1 MSMLVLPK
9 GKIWKGGNSMG
20 KLTVTVPEE
29 LHERIRKAL
38 ENKGMTTA
46 QFIQQAVYM
55 YLDDHNKK
63 GEGNM
68 ATRTIAFQVTE
79 ELYQKVKEYLIRYEQ
94 VYGRK
99 LSQKE
104 FIVTLIEQALE
115 EADEDFEAARA
126 DEDEGSHEDPLE
138 EDQPEN
144 DDPSEYDGCGTEQ
157 EAGAADEETDNAPSE
172 EA

>member
-1 MSMLVLPK
+1 
-9 GKIWKGGNSMG
+9 MG

-144 DDPSEYDGCGTEQ
+144 GDLSEYDSCGTEQ
-157 EAGAADEETDNAPSE
+157 EADVADEETDNAPSE

>member
-1 MSMLVLPK
+1 
-9 GKIWKGGNSMG
+9 MG

-94 VYGRK
+94 MYGRK

-144 DDPSEYDGCGTEQ
+144 GDPSEYDGCGTEQ

>member
-1 MSMLVLPK
+1 
-9 GKIWKGGNSMG
+9 MG
-20 KLTVTVPEE
+20 KLTVTMPEE

-38 ENKGMTTA
+38 ENKGITTA

-55 YLDDHNKK
+55 YLDDHTRK

-68 ATRTIAFQVTE
+68 ATRTIAFQVSE
-79 ELYQKVKEYLIRYEQ
+79 ELYQKVKEYLARYEQ

-115 EADEDFEAARA
+115 EAA
-126 DEDEGSHEDPLE
+126 DEFDAALTEDESA
-138 EDQPEN
+138 
-144 DDPSEYDGCGTEQ
+144 
-157 EAGAADEETDNAPSE
+157 EAEPPAVSE
-172 EA
+172 EGIEE

>member
-1 MSMLVLPK
+1 
-9 GKIWKGGNSMG
+9 MG

-79 ELYQKVKEYLIRYEQ
+79 ELYQKVKEYLVRYEQ

-126 DEDEGSHEDPLE
+126 DEDEGGHEDPLE

-144 DDPSEYDGCGTEQ
+144 GDLSEYDGCGTEQ
-157 EAGAADEETDNAPSE
+157 EADVADEETDNAPSE

>member
-1 MSMLVLPK
+1 
-9 GKIWKGGNSMG
+9 MG

-79 ELYQKVKEYLIRYEQ
+79 ELYQKVKEYLIRYEK

-144 DDPSEYDGCGTEQ
+144 GDPSEYDGCGTEQ

>member
-1 MSMLVLPK
+1 
-9 GKIWKGGNSMG
+9 MG

-144 DDPSEYDGCGTEQ
+144 GDPSEYDGCGTEQ

>member
-1 MSMLVLPK
+1 
-9 GKIWKGGNSMG
+9 MG

-144 DDPSEYDGCGTEQ
+144 GDPSEYDGCGTEQ
-157 EAGAADEETDNAPSE
+157 EDGAADEETDNAPSE

>member
-1 MSMLVLPK
+1 
-9 GKIWKGGNSMG
+9 MG

-38 ENKGMTTA
+38 ENKGITTA

-144 DDPSEYDGCGTEQ
+144 GDPSEYDGSGTEQ
-157 EAGAADEETDNAPSE
+157 EADVADEETDNAPGE

>member
-1 MSMLVLPK
+1 
-9 GKIWKGGNSMG
+9 MG

-144 DDPSEYDGCGTEQ
+144 GDPSKYDGCGTEQ

>member
-1 MSMLVLPK
+1 
-9 GKIWKGGNSMG
+9 MG

-68 ATRTIAFQVTE
+68 ATRTIAFQATE

>member
-1 MSMLVLPK
+1 
-9 GKIWKGGNSMG
+9 MG

-157 EAGAADEETDNAPSE
+157 EAGAVDEETDNAPSE

>member
-1 MSMLVLPK
+1 
-9 GKIWKGGNSMG
+9 MG

-94 VYGRK
+94 VYGRNV
-99 LSQKE
+99 SQKE
-104 FIVTLIEQALE
+104 FIVTLSEQALE

>member
-1 MSMLVLPK
+1 
-9 GKIWKGGNSMG
+9 MG

-144 DDPSEYDGCGTEQ
+144 GDPSEYDGCGTEQ
-157 EAGAADEETDNAPSE
+157 EAGAADEESDNAPSE

>member
-1 MSMLVLPK
+1 
-9 GKIWKGGNSMG
+9 MG

-144 DDPSEYDGCGTEQ
+144 GDPSEYDGCGTEQ
-157 EAGAADEETDNAPSE
+157 EAGAADEETDNATSE
-172 EA
+172 DA

>member
-1 MSMLVLPK
+1 
-9 GKIWKGGNSMG
+9 MG

-126 DEDEGSHEDPLE
+126 AEDEGSHEDPLE

-144 DDPSEYDGCGTEQ
+144 GDPSEYDGCGTEQ

>member
-1 MSMLVLPK
+1 
-9 GKIWKGGNSMG
+9 MG

-46 QFIQQAVYM
+46 QFIQQAVYV

-144 DDPSEYDGCGTEQ
+144 GDPSEYDGCGTEP

>member
-1 MSMLVLPK
+1 
-9 GKIWKGGNSMG
+9 MG

-38 ENKGMTTA
+38 ENKGITTA

-144 DDPSEYDGCGTEQ
+144 GDLSEYDGCGTEH
-157 EAGAADEETDNAPSE
+157 EADVADEETDNAPSE

>member
-1 MSMLVLPK
+1 
-9 GKIWKGGNSMG
+9 MG
-20 KLTVTVPEE
+20 QLTVTVPEE

-79 ELYQKVKEYLIRYEQ
+79 ELYQKVKEYLVRYEQ

-144 DDPSEYDGCGTEQ
+144 GDPSEYDGCGTEQ

>member
-1 MSMLVLPK
+1 
-9 GKIWKGGNSMG
+9 
-20 KLTVTVPEE
+20 
-29 LHERIRKAL
+29 
-38 ENKGMTTA
+38 
-46 QFIQQAVYM
+46 
-55 YLDDHNKK
+55 
-63 GEGNM
+63 M

>member
-1 MSMLVLPK
+1 
-9 GKIWKGGNSMG
+9 MG

-38 ENKGMTTA
+38 ENKGITTA

-144 DDPSEYDGCGTEQ
+144 GDLSEYDGCGTEQ

>member
-1 MSMLVLPK
+1 
-9 GKIWKGGNSMG
+9 MG

-126 DEDEGSHEDPLE
+126 DEDEGS
-138 EDQPEN
+138 
-144 DDPSEYDGCGTEQ
+144 GTEQ
-157 EAGAADEETDNAPSE
+157 EADVADEETDNAPSE

>member
-1 MSMLVLPK
+1 
-9 GKIWKGGNSMG
+9 MG

-144 DDPSEYDGCGTEQ
+144 GDLSEYDGCGTEQ

>member
-1 MSMLVLPK
+1 
-9 GKIWKGGNSMG
+9 MG

-68 ATRTIAFQVTE
+68 ATRTIAFRVTE

-144 DDPSEYDGCGTEQ
+144 GDPSEYDGCGTEQ